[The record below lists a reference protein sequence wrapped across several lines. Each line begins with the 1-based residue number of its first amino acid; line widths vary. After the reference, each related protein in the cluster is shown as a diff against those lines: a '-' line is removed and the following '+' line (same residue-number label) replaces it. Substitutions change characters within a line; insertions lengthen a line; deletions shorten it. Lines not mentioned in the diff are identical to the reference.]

1 MPLIIQKFGGSSLA
15 TPGHIRRAAER
26 IREVRQSGHDVV
38 VVASAMG
45 RMTDHLINLAHR
57 TVTRP
62 PQREM
67 DMLLTAGERVSM
79 SLLAM
84 ALQEQGVPAISFT
97 GSQSGIIT
105 TNRHSEARILEIRP
119 TRIKEELAKGKVAIV
134 AGFQGVSR
142 EKEITTLG
150 RGGSDTTAIA
160 LAAALGADRCD
171 ILTDVEGIFTAD
183 PRIVPNARLI
193 ASCSYEEALEFS
205 SLGAKMHARSLD
217 VARRFGVVVRVA
229 SNWGSKD
236 SGTWIR
242 SASRAERQNEMEST
256 NIRGVGTQSG
266 HSYFRIHRDLTDV
279 VGFITEAHVPLR
291 CFSSSTGSL
300 ELVCENERAIV
311 LKELLDGAKVQYEMF
326 APVSVVSAV
335 GEGICGAVD
344 IVPGFVQALQEVG
357 ARSLILSVSS
367 LSIQAAVPSEQ
378 AAVVTQALHRRFIQ
392 KSEAENESANTGP
405 LSRERDSASPIQ

>member
-84 ALQEQGVPAISFT
+84 ALQELGVPAISFT

-160 LAAALGADRCD
+160 IAAALGADRCD

-183 PRIVPNARLI
+183 PRLVPNARLI

-242 SASRAERQNEMEST
+242 AASKAERQNDMEST

-266 HSYFRIHRDLTDV
+266 QSYFRIHRDLTDV
-279 VGFITEAHVPLR
+279 VSLITEAHVPLR

-311 LKELLDGAKVQYEMF
+311 LKELLDAAKFPYEMF

-392 KSEAENESANTGP
+392 TTENESANTAP